1 MRNGTK
7 SGCYAMRRKTERPGQ
22 NNRAGACAVSTK
34 GRPRTTLIVSAAVAV
49 AGCAAWLTAGQISA
63 TADRTTAQSSQA
75 DTVAEAK
82 YTAEQFLAACRSLDQ
97 QTTAALRAACQ
108 LAASQAAKPAPAVVT
123 PVAPRTDAE
132 IRALVVETV
141 RLNPGLLPRGLD
153 GRDAVLTDADYRR
166 IADMV
171 QARVTNGTNGTNGA
185 TGERGPKGD
194 PAVVDYDAIVTA
206 VLKLVPTPKD
216 GTNGAKGDK
225 GDTGATGA
233 TGPAGPACPDG
244 YKSTEHTDLSGSYL
258 RCDKT

>member
-1 MRNGTK
+1 M
-7 SGCYAMRRKTERPGQ
+7 
-22 NNRAGACAVSTK
+22 STK
-34 GRPRTTLIVSAAVAV
+34 DKPRTTLIVSAAAAV
-49 AGCAAWLTAGQISA
+49 VGCAAWLTVGQISA
-63 TADRTTAQSSQA
+63 TADRTTAQTHQA
-75 DTVAEAK
+75 DTQAEAR

-108 LAASQAAKPAPAVVT
+108 LAASQAAKPAPAEAT
-123 PVAPRTDAE
+123 SAPRTDAE
-132 IRALVVETV
+132 IRALVVDTV

-171 QARVTNGTNGTNGA
+171 QARVTNGTNGTPGA
-185 TGERGPKGD
+185 VGERGPKGD

-216 GTNGAKGDK
+216 GKPGADGAKGDK

-233 TGPAGPACPDG
+233 TGPGGPAGPACPDG
-244 YKSTEHTDLSGSYL
+244 YTSHEHTDLSGSYL
-258 RCDKT
+258 RCDKTP